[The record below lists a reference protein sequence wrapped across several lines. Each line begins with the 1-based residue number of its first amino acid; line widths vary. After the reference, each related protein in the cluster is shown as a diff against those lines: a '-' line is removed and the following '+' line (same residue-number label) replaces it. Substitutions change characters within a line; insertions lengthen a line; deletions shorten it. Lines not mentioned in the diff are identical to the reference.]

1 MHAMPVARE
10 RWVVRAFDIVS
21 AVFATLW
28 PGSPAASDA
37 RRLGADEFGGRTCEV
52 EFLVDVRP
60 ERVLAVVNDLQD
72 AGFEIVSAWSAL
84 PDGFLLVRT
93 RVRLHPYHL
102 HRLVTRITRIVKP
115 YAGIAIALAGAF
127 GPRAINHSVAA

>member
-1 MHAMPVARE
+1 MHAMQISRE
-10 RWVVRAFDIVS
+10 RWIVRAFDVGC
-21 AVFATLW
+21 AAAAAAW
-28 PGSPAASDA
+28 PGSTATHDA

-60 ERVLAVVNDLQD
+60 DRVFAVVDDLRN
-72 AGFEIVSAWSAL
+72 AGFEVVSAWSAL

-93 RVRLHPYHL
+93 RVRLHPYYL
-102 HRLVTRITRIVKP
+102 HRAVRRITRIVKP

-127 GPRAINHSVAA
+127 GPRAINHGVAA